1 MNVKIKGC
9 CLVNLN
15 TNKPNNGRLYVELF
29 LIISNI
35 LMILGLFEV
44 KMDIILWLCLIFW
57 ILQIVLI
64 GLNYVSKSIYNN
76 RIVMLITHSMR
87 YDPVMPKPKS
97 IDTII
102 KHKTRFSTLRNYVI
116 DSETNSK
123 LSSLTYPLRQ
133 SFRFFTLRIAFVS
146 FFLVVGIVLIL
157 FSSNPLAS
165 IYLNEFWILPAVFI
179 GRYGVITVFILI
191 LSYFDINEAIQ
202 EDDRVYLVLTSV
214 VLNKKNKPEELI
226 TGLYEH
232 MHNIYKVVRFDFE

>member
-1 MNVKIKGC
+1 MNVKIKGW

-146 FFLVVGIVLIL
+146 FFLVGGIVLIL
-157 FSSNPLAS
+157 FSSNPLPS